1 MSLPSGDTITITSN
15 TSTLRGN
22 KSFQVVM
29 TIQDVTGG
37 TDIASSFNMTISDI
51 GNYEFTPDVVEDS
64 DDVTDFYINIPS
76 FEFSFWS
83 DLNNDKEFGGILDQM
98 TFQDLAEI
106 EVTYDSNTDTFLCQ
120 KGDFEYDRLNREV
133 TCKCYSPLKYG
144 TLIATTQVNNFDLTP
159 YEAAVVY
166 LPDGQGGS
174 EFDYNFVTYYD
185 TVLAY
190 LDTFG
195 SSTAVITSSYSQRK
209 ADVENFENAN
219 GFVTNTNG
227 RTDLEGS
234 NTEYYLEDFEVARN
248 RILEGSI
255 GEAAL
260 VGNGFGEAFYV
271 RRDDTTDTVS
281 IDASEL
287 EELNI
292 QFFSSPVKSITVGNG
307 EVSSSETII
316 PDNPQTVNVTIPN
329 FSILAS
335 FAAISTEIEITE
347 GGGEIGFQTVYDN
360 ALDIYKKVL
369 GVSDSIKF
377 SGTILGASKVKPHQG
392 ITLNTAISEFVTADN
407 NQLRFSSLKYNIKE
421 DKIEF
426 EGYSIN

>member
-1 MSLPSGDTITITSN
+1 MSLPSGDTITITYN

-22 KSFQVVM
+22 KDFQITM

-37 TDIASSFNMTISDI
+37 TDIATSFNMTLSDI
-51 GNYEFTPDVVEDS
+51 GSYEFTPDIVEDS
-64 DDVTDFYINIPS
+64 DNVEDFYINIPS

-83 DLNNDKEFGGILDQM
+83 DLNGDKEFGGILDQL
-98 TFQDLAEI
+98 TFQNLVEI
-106 EVTYDSNTDTFLCQ
+106 EVTYNGATDTFLCQ

-144 TLIATTQVNNFDLTP
+144 TLTATTQISAFNLTP
-159 YEAAVVY
+159 YETAVVY
-166 LPDGQGGS
+166 LPDGQAGS
-174 EFDYNFVTYYD
+174 SYDYDFVTYYD
-185 TVLAY
+185 TILAY

-195 SSTAVITSSYSQRK
+195 SASAVIKSSYSQRK

-227 RTDLEGS
+227 QTTLEGS
-234 NTEYYLEDFEVARN
+234 SNEFYIDSFKTARD
-248 RILEGSI
+248 RILEGAI

-271 RRDDTTDTVS
+271 RRDDTSDTVN

-292 QFFSSPVKSITVGNG
+292 QFFSSPVKSIFVGNG
-307 EVSSSETII
+307 EISASETII
-316 PDNPQTVNVTIPN
+316 PDNPQTVTVTVPN
-329 FSILAS
+329 FSILAAFS
-335 FAAISTEIEITE
+335 AISTEIEIGE

-360 ALDIYKKVL
+360 ALEIYKKVL

-377 SGTILGASKVKPHQG
+377 SGTILGASKVKPHQT
-392 ITLNTAISEFVTADN
+392 ITLDTAISEFVTADN
-407 NQLRFSSLKYNIKE
+407 NQLRFSSLKYNLKE

-426 EGYSIN
+426 EGYSI